1 MCGMAFVLTEL
12 DRSTTNNQV
21 RLANMVDVN
30 AFSDLVDEI
39 MSQGF
44 DGETAAEYAALTIT
58 NGTERAYCG
67 VIGTATR
74 TSRSRLPKDRCI

>member
-1 MCGMAFVLTEL
+1 MAFVISEF

-44 DGETAAEYAALTIT
+44 DEETAAE
-58 NGTERAYCG
+58 
-67 VIGTATR
+67 
-74 TSRSRLPKDRCI
+74 